1 MPDNH
6 TQLCK
11 LAYVLLLLGILTGG
25 LTALVAVVIAH
36 LYAPQTDDP
45 VRAHFRFQYR
55 TFWIGLL
62 YSAICIVLAIVGIGF
77 LLMIAVLVWFVIR
90 CIKGIQLISRNE
102 PVANVDTWLV

>member
-62 YSAICIVLAIVGIGF
+62 YYFISGLTTLALIGWVLLTITV
-77 LLMIAVLVWFVIR
+77 VWWVIR
-90 CIKGIQLISRNE
+90 GLRGLDKLNRDQ
-102 PVANVDTWLV
+102 PPANLETWGF